1 MKLPNK
7 VALVTGAA
15 NGIGKAMATL
25 FAAEGASVLVV
36 DKDRLHGEE
45 TVNAITA
52 LGGKAVLCVADVSR
66 QQDVNAAMETAMD
79 VFGTVDIL
87 VNDAAVQL
95 NKPLLETT
103 TAEFERV
110 IATNLTSTFMFTRDV
125 AKLMIAQKKG
135 GAILNFSS
143 TFAVVGSPGY
153 LAYHASKG
161 GIASL
166 TRAAAVALLPY
177 GIRVNS
183 IAPGTVETPGLYDG
197 ARDTGNLEK
206 GLESFLA
213 LQPMR
218 RFGRPEEIAKVALLL
233 VSDDASFV
241 VGAQWLVDGAYT
253 IA

>member
-1 MKLPNK
+1 MKLHNK

-15 NGIGKAMATL
+15 NGIGKAIASL

-52 LGGKAVLCVADVSR
+52 LGGKAVLCLADVSR
-66 QQDVNAAMETAMD
+66 QQDVNAAMEAVMD

-110 IATNLTSTFMFTRDV
+110 LATNLTSTFMFTRDV
-125 AKLMIAQKKG
+125 SKLMIAQKKG
-135 GAILNFSS
+135 GTILNFSS

-183 IAPGTVETPGLYDG
+183 IAPGTVETPGLHDG
-197 ARDTGNLEK
+197 ARDTGDLKK
-206 GLESFLA
+206 GLQSFLA
-213 LQPMR
+213 LQPMH
-218 RFGRPEEIAKVALLL
+218 RFGRPEEIAKVALML

-241 VGAQWLVDGAYT
+241 VGAQWMVDGAYT
-253 IA
+253 IV

>member
-15 NGIGKAMATL
+15 NGIGKAIATL

>member
-1 MKLPNK
+1 MKLHNK

-15 NGIGKAMATL
+15 NGIGKAIASL

-52 LGGKAVLCVADVSR
+52 LGGKAVLCLADVSR
-66 QQDVNAAMETAMD
+66 QQDVNAAMEAVMD

-110 IATNLTSTFMFTRDV
+110 LATNLTSTFMFTRDV
-125 AKLMIAQKKG
+125 SKLMIAQKKG

-183 IAPGTVETPGLYDG
+183 IAPGTVETPGLHDG
-197 ARDTGNLEK
+197 ARDTGDLKK
-206 GLESFLA
+206 GLQSFLA
-213 LQPMR
+213 LQPMH
-218 RFGRPEEIAKVALLL
+218 RFGRPEEIAKVALML

-241 VGAQWLVDGAYT
+241 VGAQWMVDGAYT
-253 IA
+253 IV